1 MTKIPVLDVRVI
13 VAGFV
18 MLTVWPSAQTGS
30 FPVLDTI
37 TGRPPLNDDRRDWY
51 SKHLGAMAESALPT
65 GPGETYRFLWLR
77 TFDHPVVVRVTC
89 IEKGCVLTALRTN
102 GQGGYEAGSVVE
114 RKTRT
119 MSDAEVRRFREM
131 FGRVQFWRPQ
141 PADDRLGLDGAR
153 WILEVRRGQD
163 YHLWDVWSPDASGAY
178 AAYRELCLDLI
189 RLSGL
194 AVRQGRI
201 Y

>member
-1 MTKIPVLDVRVI
+1 MRSVI
-13 VAGFV
+13 LAAFV
-18 MLTVWPSAQTGS
+18 MLTVCPPVQTER

-37 TGRPPLNDDRRDWY
+37 TGRPPLDEGRREWY
-51 SKHLGAMAESALPT
+51 SKHLAAMADPLLPA

-77 TFDHPVVVRVTC
+77 TFDHPVAVRVTC
-89 IEKGCVLTALRTN
+89 IEKGCVLTAVRTN

-119 MSDAEVRRFREM
+119 MSDAEVARFREM
-131 FGRVQFWRPQ
+131 LGRGQFWSLQ

-153 WILEVRRGQD
+153 WILEGRRGQA
-163 YHLWDVWSPDASGAY
+163 YHLWDVWSPDASGPY
-178 AAYRELCLDLI
+178 AQYRELCLELI

-194 AVRQGRI
+194 AVRQSRI